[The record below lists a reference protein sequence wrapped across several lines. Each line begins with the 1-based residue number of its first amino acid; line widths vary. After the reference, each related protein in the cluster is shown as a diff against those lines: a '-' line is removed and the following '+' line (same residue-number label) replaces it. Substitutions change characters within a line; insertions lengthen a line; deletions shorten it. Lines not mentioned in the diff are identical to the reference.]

1 MGDLQL
7 EVEEEGKVT
16 ARWSNTWGMVQRW
29 TFLYAASPGL
39 LLVPDRQGNER
50 GEIRASDDVEV
61 MEDGGLRFGFSLAG
75 LSGNFY
81 VGVRAEGEGGVK
93 GRVSNLVLISV
104 KGPEDG
110 SARPSAQPTEG
121 DTNWSVLGAVL
132 GVLLV
137 LVLSALFLLLCFC
150 FR

>member
-1 MGDLQL
+1 MRDGIDAEANNL
-7 EVEEEGKVT
+7 EIG
-16 ARWSNTWGMVQRW
+16 
-29 TFLYAASPGL
+29 
-39 LLVPDRQGNER
+39 
-50 GEIRASDDVEV
+50 ASDDVEV
-61 MEDGGLRFGFSLAG
+61 MEDGGLRYSFSLAG

-121 DTNWSVLGAVL
+121 ETNWSVLGAVL
-132 GVLLV
+132 GGLLA
-137 LVLSALFLLLCFC
+137 ALFIILLCLC
-150 FR
+150 CRR